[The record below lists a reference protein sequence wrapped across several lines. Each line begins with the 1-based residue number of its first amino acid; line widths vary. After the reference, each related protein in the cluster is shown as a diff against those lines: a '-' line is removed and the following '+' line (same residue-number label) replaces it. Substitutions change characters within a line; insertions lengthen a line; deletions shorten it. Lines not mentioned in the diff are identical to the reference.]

1 MVIKM
6 WEGAAAVQIRLPKWK
21 SMMLL
26 ALSFVLLAGCG
37 IDGAEKENAEVPTVM
52 AGASESPEDGIAN
65 LPEQPQTAKDH
76 ESDETELQS
85 EEHITLEQFGT
96 YLEYLLKEGDPEEL
110 EQYMISETLTWDEA
124 AEMADVSPAFAH
136 FSSYGEYWFDSE
148 GAFLVRADVN
158 GDGYQDII
166 EYLPD
171 VGTNAN
177 SPYPQQYSLTIYT
190 NDAGQ
195 QYSVMYFQPYF
206 AVAVSSY
213 PPPDIGTP
221 I

>member
-1 MVIKM
+1 MT
-6 WEGAAAVQIRLPKWK
+6 VQIRLPKRM
-21 SMMLL
+21 SMVILTL
-26 ALSFVLLAGCG
+26 IFALSAGCG
-37 IDGAEKENAEVPTVM
+37 KDGAEKENAEVPTIMGSV
-52 AGASESPEDGIAN
+52 AESADDDIENLQEQAEEDR
-65 LPEQPQTAKDH
+65 
-76 ESDETELQS
+76 ESDGDGLQP
-85 EEHITLEQFGT
+85 EEHAALEQFGT

-136 FSSYGEYWFDSE
+136 FSSYGEYWFDS
-148 GAFLVRADVN
+148 AAVFLLKADIN

-190 NDAGQ
+190 NDAG
-195 QYSVMYFQPYF
+195 
-206 AVAVSSY
+206 
-213 PPPDIGTP
+213 
-221 I
+221 